1 MGIGLME
8 LLLLALLGVVF
19 IGVPVGIVLLILF
32 LNRRRGGR
40 SVADLEAENRRLRD
54 ELDERGE
61 QR

>member
-8 LLLLALLGVVF
+8 LLLLVILGVVL

-54 ELDERGE
+54 ELDARGE

>member
-1 MGIGLME
+1 MME
-8 LLLLALLGVVF
+8 LLLLALLGVVL

-54 ELDERGE
+54 ELDARGE

>member
-1 MGIGLME
+1 MGLGFVE
-8 LLLLALLGVVF
+8 LLLLVILGVVL

-54 ELDERGE
+54 ELDDRDAGA
-61 QR
+61 

>member
-8 LLLLALLGVVF
+8 LLLLALLGVVL

-54 ELDERGE
+54 ELDARGE

>member
-1 MGIGLME
+1 ME
-8 LLLLALLGVVF
+8 LLLLAILGVVL

-54 ELDERGE
+54 ELDDRDADA
-61 QR
+61 

>member
-1 MGIGLME
+1 MGLGFME
-8 LLLLALLGVVF
+8 LLLLAILGVVL

-54 ELDERGE
+54 ELDDRDADA
-61 QR
+61 

>member
-8 LLLLALLGVVF
+8 LLLLVILGVVL

>member
-54 ELDERGE
+54 ELDARGE